1 MAKILITALG
11 RGNFDN
17 EEKKMKYQP
26 TKYYVEEN
34 DTLKETQLIA
44 SAIDEKWKMDKIIFI
59 GTTGSMWSNVYRFYC
74 EDQNIEKDEKYY
86 EKLEKIELENK
97 KNTSIEELEI
107 EKFNATFD
115 KKLNSILDKEIK
127 GIIIKYGV
135 NDIENLENFH
145 SIIEIEKEIENGDEI
160 FIDVTHSFRSMSF
173 WLFLIMTY
181 LKDVSNKN
189 IDIKNITYGMFEA
202 RNEKKETPI
211 VSLNLFVDI
220 LKWFKGASEL
230 KNYGNSYSILDE
242 LEKNLMN
249 KEIKNEI
256 EIFSDTMNIHYIDS
270 IEESLKNFNT
280 IKDKLNNL
288 EGPGKY
294 IIPQVFKNF
303 INTFEL
309 PNKEK
314 LSNEEKKY
322 LLRAKLAKWHFD
334 QKRYSMAAIN
344 INEAVVD
351 FIMDALN
358 FPNIDTEIKT
368 DKTRLAKIWLEQ
380 IKEVEDEEIKKYGT
394 MYVETRSIR
403 NKIAHSLDNKRDLKE
418 DIKNLKEYSNNIF
431 NLLLS
436 KDLVKEK
443 DSKLG
448 LSEKLKREYEE
459 EEEKKKENE
468 KKGDFNLFVI
478 SDKGLDSEEI
488 VTIKNKFKIAEQP
501 IYLSKKE
508 KEKWKSACEKNDKES
523 LEHFKEI
530 INNKTKEGDYILIIG
545 DFEYKNELEEYSNS
559 KNLKVIK
566 IVLKKSFEVL

>member
-11 RGNFDN
+11 SGTYNKEKN
-17 EEKKMKYQP
+17 EKEYKP
-26 TKYYVEEN
+26 ATYYVEEGN
-34 DTLKETQLIA
+34 PLEKTEFIA

-59 GTTGSMWSNVYRFYC
+59 GTTGSMWSNIYKFYC
-74 EDQNIEKDEKYY
+74 KNKSITMNDEYY
-86 EKLEKIELENK
+86 DKL
-97 KNTSIEELEI
+97 KNTELTANKDTPVEKLEI
-107 EKFNATFD
+107 EKFNNTFGG
-115 KKLNSILDKEIK
+115 KIK
-127 GIIIKYGV
+127 GIVIKYGV

-145 SIIEIEKEIENGDEI
+145 SIIEIEKEIEDGDEI
-160 FIDVTHSFRSMSF
+160 FIDITHSFRSMSF

-202 RNEKKETPI
+202 QNEKKETPI

-256 EIFSDTMNIHYIDS
+256 EIFSDTMNINYIDS

-344 INEAVVD
+344 INEAIVD

-436 KDLVKEK
+436 KYLVKEK

-459 EEEKKKENE
+459 EEKKKENE
-468 KKGDFNLFVI
+468 KKEDSKLFVI

-488 VTIKNKFKIAEQP
+488 VTIKNKFKIVEQP

-545 DFEYKNELEEYSNS
+545 EFEYKNELEEYSNS
-559 KNLKVIK
+559 KNLKAIK
-566 IVLKKSFEVL
+566 IVFKKSFEVL

>member
-11 RGNFDN
+11 SGTYNKEKN
-17 EEKKMKYQP
+17 EKEYRP
-26 TKYYVEEN
+26 ATYYVEEGHPLEK
-34 DTLKETQLIA
+34 TELIA
-44 SAIDEKWKMDKIIFI
+44 SAIDEQWKMYKIIFI
-59 GTTGSMWSNVYRFYC
+59 GTTVSMWSNVYKFYC
-74 EDQNIEKDEKYY
+74 ENKGITMNDEYY
-86 EKLEKIELENK
+86 DKL
-97 KNTSIEELEI
+97 KNTELSANKDTPIENLEI
-107 EKFNATFD
+107 EKFNAIFD
-115 KKLNSILDKEIK
+115 KKIK
-127 GIIIKYGV
+127 GIVIKYGV
-135 NDIENLENFH
+135 DNKENLENFH
-145 SIIEIEKEIENGDEI
+145 SIIEIEKEIEDGDEI

-181 LKDVSNKN
+181 LRDVSNKN

-202 RNEKKETPI
+202 PNEKKETPI

-242 LEKNLMN
+242 LEKNLMD

-256 EIFSDTMNIHYIDS
+256 ENFSDTMNINYIDS

-322 LLRAKLAKWHFD
+322 LLRAKLAKWHFN

-344 INEAVVD
+344 INEAIVD

-368 DKTRLAKIWLEQ
+368 DKSRLAKIWLEQ

-394 MYVETRSIR
+394 MYIETRSIR

-448 LSEKLKREYEE
+448 FSEKL
-459 EEEKKKENE
+459 KKENE
-468 KKGDFNLFVI
+468 KKENEKKENLNLFVI

-508 KEKWKSACEKNDKES
+508 KEKWKSACKKNDKES
-523 LEHFKEI
+523 LEEFTKI

-545 DFEYKNELEEYSNS
+545 DFEYKNELEEYSSS
-559 KNLKVIK
+559 KNLKIMK
-566 IVLKKSFEVL
+566 IVFKKFFKLL

>member
-11 RGNFDN
+11 SGTYNKEKN
-17 EEKKMKYQP
+17 EKEYRP
-26 TKYYVEEN
+26 ATYYVEEGHPLEK
-34 DTLKETQLIA
+34 TELIA
-44 SAIDEKWKMDKIIFI
+44 SAIDEQWKMDKIIFI
-59 GTTGSMWSNVYRFYC
+59 GTTGSMWSNVYKFYC
-74 EDQNIEKDEKYY
+74 ENKGITMNDEYY
-86 EKLEKIELENK
+86 DKL
-97 KNTSIEELEI
+97 KNTELSANKDTPIENLEI

-115 KKLNSILDKEIK
+115 KKIK
-127 GIIIKYGV
+127 GIVIKYGV
-135 NDIENLENFH
+135 DNKENLENFH
-145 SIIEIEKEIENGDEI
+145 SIIEIEKEIEDGDEI

-181 LKDVSNKN
+181 LRDVSNKN

-202 RNEKKETPI
+202 PNEKKETPI

-242 LEKNLMN
+242 LEKNSMD
-249 KEIKNEI
+249 KDIKNEL
-256 EIFSDTMNIHYIDS
+256 ENFSDTMNINYIDS

-322 LLRAKLAKWHFD
+322 LLRARLAKWHFN

-344 INEAVVD
+344 INEAIVD
-351 FIMDALN
+351 FIMDELN
-358 FPNIDTEIKT
+358 FQNIDTEIKT

-380 IKEVEDEEIKKYGT
+380 IKEVEDKEIKKYGT

-448 LSEKLKREYEE
+448 LSEKLKKEN
-459 EEEKKKENE
+459 KKKEN
-468 KKGDFNLFVI
+468 KKKEIVKLFVI
-478 SDKGLDSEEI
+478 AEKGLVQEEI
-488 VTIKNKFKIAEQP
+488 DTIKNELKIAIQP
-501 IYLSKKE
+501 DYLNGKE
-508 KEKWKSACEKNDKES
+508 REKWKSACEKNDKES
-523 LEHFKEI
+523 LEEFKKI
-530 INNKTKEGDYILIIG
+530 INNKTKEGDYVLIIG

-559 KNLKVIK
+559 KNLKIMK
-566 IVLKKSFEVL
+566 IVFKKFFKLL

>member
-1 MAKILITALG
+1 
-11 RGNFDN
+11 
-17 EEKKMKYQP
+17 
-26 TKYYVEEN
+26 
-34 DTLKETQLIA
+34 
-44 SAIDEKWKMDKIIFI
+44 MDKIIFI
-59 GTTGSMWSNVYRFYC
+59 GTTGSMWSNVYKFYC
-74 EDQNIEKDEKYY
+74 ENKRITMNNEYY
-86 EKLEKIELENK
+86 DKL
-97 KNTSIEELEI
+97 KNTELSANKDTPIENLEI

-115 KKLNSILDKEIK
+115 KKIK
-127 GIIIKYGV
+127 GIVIKYGV
-135 NDIENLENFH
+135 DNKENLENFH
-145 SIIEIEKEIENGDEI
+145 SIIEIEKEIEDGDEI

-181 LKDVSNKN
+181 LRDVSNKN

-202 RNEKKETPI
+202 PNEKKETPI

-242 LEKNLMN
+242 LEKNLVD

-256 EIFSDTMNIHYIDS
+256 ENFSDTMNINYIDS

-322 LLRAKLAKWHFD
+322 LLRAKLAKWHFN

-344 INEAVVD
+344 INEAIVD

-368 DKTRLAKIWLEQ
+368 DKSRLAKIWLEQ

-394 MYVETRSIR
+394 MYIETRSIR

-448 LSEKLKREYEE
+448 FSEKL
-459 EEEKKKENE
+459 KKENE
-468 KKGDFNLFVI
+468 KKENLNLFVI

-508 KEKWKSACEKNDKES
+508 KEKWKSACKKNDKES
-523 LEHFKEI
+523 LEEFKKI

-545 DFEYKNELEEYSNS
+545 DFEYKNELEEYSSS
-559 KNLKVIK
+559 KNLKIMK
-566 IVLKKSFEVL
+566 IVFKKFFKLL

>member
-11 RGNFDN
+11 SGTYNKEKN
-17 EEKKMKYQP
+17 EKEYRP
-26 TKYYVEEN
+26 ATYYVEEGHPLEK
-34 DTLKETQLIA
+34 TELIA
-44 SAIDEKWKMDKIIFI
+44 SAIDEQWKMDKIIFI
-59 GTTGSMWSNVYRFYC
+59 GTTGSMWSNVYKFYC
-74 EDQNIEKDEKYY
+74 ENKRITMNNEYYDKLKKTELSANKDTLIE
-86 EKLEKIELENK
+86 N
-97 KNTSIEELEI
+97 LEI

-115 KKLNSILDKEIK
+115 KKIK
-127 GIIIKYGV
+127 GIVIKYGV
-135 NDIENLENFH
+135 DNKENLENFH
-145 SIIEIEKEIENGDEI
+145 SIIEIEKEIEDGDEI

-189 IDIKNITYGMFEA
+189 INIKNITYGMFEA
-202 RNEKKETPI
+202 PNEKKETPI

-242 LEKNLMN
+242 LEKNSMD
-249 KEIKNEI
+249 KDIKNEL
-256 EIFSDTMNIHYIDS
+256 ENFSDTMNINYIDS

-322 LLRAKLAKWHFD
+322 LLRARLAKWHFN

-344 INEAVVD
+344 INEAIVD

-380 IKEVEDEEIKKYGT
+380 IKEVEDKEIKKYGT

-448 LSEKLKREYEE
+448 LSEKLKKEN
-459 EEEKKKENE
+459 KKKEN
-468 KKGDFNLFVI
+468 KKKEIVKLFVI
-478 SDKGLDSEEI
+478 AEKGLVQEEI
-488 VTIKNKFKIAEQP
+488 DTIKNELKIAIQP
-501 IYLSKKE
+501 DYLNGKE
-508 KEKWKSACEKNDKES
+508 REKWKSACEKNDKES
-523 LEHFKEI
+523 LEEFKKI
-530 INNKTKEGDYILIIG
+530 INNKTKEGDYVLIIG

-559 KNLKVIK
+559 KNLKVVK
-566 IVLKKSFEVL
+566 IIFKKSFKLL

>member
-11 RGNFDN
+11 SGTYNKEKN
-17 EEKKMKYQP
+17 EKEYKP
-26 TKYYVEEN
+26 ATYYVEEGHP
-34 DTLKETQLIA
+34 LEETELIA
-44 SAIDEKWKMDKIIFI
+44 SAIHEQWKMDKIIFI
-59 GTTGSMWSNVYRFYC
+59 GTTGSMWSNVYKFYC
-74 EDQNIEKDEKYY
+74 NNKGIKKNEDYYNKLKNTELKANKDTPIEK
-86 EKLEKIELENK
+86 
-97 KNTSIEELEI
+97 LEI
-107 EKFNATFD
+107 EKFNTTFD
-115 KKLNSILDKEIK
+115 GKIK
-127 GIIIKYGV
+127 GIVIKYGV
-135 NDIENLENFH
+135 DNKENLENFH
-145 SIIEIEKEIENGDEI
+145 SIIEIEKEIEDGDEI
-160 FIDVTHSFRSMSF
+160 FIDITHSFRSMSF

-189 IDIKNITYGMFEA
+189 IEIKNITYGMFEA
-202 RNEKKETPI
+202 QNEKKETPI
-211 VSLNLFVDI
+211 VSLNLFIDI

-230 KNYGNSYSILDE
+230 KNYGNSYSILEE
-242 LEKNLMN
+242 LEKNLED
-249 KEIKNEI
+249 KDIKNEL
-256 EIFSDTMNIHYIDS
+256 ENFSNAMNINYIDS
-270 IEESLKNFNT
+270 LKESLKNFDT
-280 IKDKLNNL
+280 IKNKLDNL

-294 IIPQVFKNF
+294 IVPQIFENF
-303 INTFEL
+303 INEFKFQ
-309 PNKEK
+309 NDEK

-322 LLRAKLAKWHFD
+322 LLRAKLAKWHCD
-334 QKRYSMAAIN
+334 QKRYTMAAIN
-344 INEAVVD
+344 INEAIVD
-351 FIMDALN
+351 FIMDVLN
-358 FPNIDTEIKT
+358 FPIKDTKAKT
-368 DKTRLAKIWLEQ
+368 SETDLAKIWLEK
-380 IKEVEDEEIKKYGT
+380 IEKVEDEDEEIKKYGT

-403 NKIAHSLDNKRDLKE
+403 NKSAHSLERETNLKD
-418 DIKNLKEYSNNIF
+418 DIKNLEVYSSTIF
-431 NLLLS
+431 NSLSS

-545 DFEYKNELEEYSNS
+545 EFEYKNELEEYSNS

-566 IVLKKSFEVL
+566 IVFKKSFEVL

>member
-11 RGNFDN
+11 SGTYNKEKN
-17 EEKKMKYQP
+17 EKEYRP
-26 TKYYVEEN
+26 ATYYVEEGHPLEK
-34 DTLKETQLIA
+34 TELIA
-44 SAIDEKWKMDKIIFI
+44 SAIDEQWKMDKIIFI
-59 GTTGSMWSNVYRFYC
+59 GTTGSMWSNVYKFYC
-74 EDQNIEKDEKYY
+74 ENKRITMNNEYYDKLKKTELSANKDTLIE
-86 EKLEKIELENK
+86 N
-97 KNTSIEELEI
+97 LEI

-115 KKLNSILDKEIK
+115 KKIK
-127 GIIIKYGV
+127 GIVIKYGV
-135 NDIENLENFH
+135 DNKENLENFH
-145 SIIEIEKEIENGDEI
+145 SIIEIEKEIEDGDEI

-189 IDIKNITYGMFEA
+189 INIKNITYGMFEA
-202 RNEKKETPI
+202 PNEKKETPI

-242 LEKNLMN
+242 LEKNSMD
-249 KEIKNEI
+249 KDIKNEL
-256 EIFSDTMNIHYIDS
+256 ENFSDTMNINYIDS

-322 LLRAKLAKWHFD
+322 LLRARLAKWHFN

-344 INEAVVD
+344 INEAIVD

-380 IKEVEDEEIKKYGT
+380 IKEVEDKEIKKYGT

-448 LSEKLKREYEE
+448 LSEKLKKEN
-459 EEEKKKENE
+459 KKKEN
-468 KKGDFNLFVI
+468 KKKEIVKLFVI
-478 SDKGLDSEEI
+478 AEKGLVQEEI
-488 VTIKNKFKIAEQP
+488 DTIKNELKIAIQP
-501 IYLSKKE
+501 DYLNGKE
-508 KEKWKSACEKNDKES
+508 REKWKSACEKNDKGS
-523 LEHFKEI
+523 LEEFKKI
-530 INNKTKEGDYILIIG
+530 INNKTKEGDYVLIIG

-559 KNLKVIK
+559 KNLKVVK
-566 IVLKKSFEVL
+566 IIFKKSFKLL

>member
-11 RGNFDN
+11 SGTYNK
-17 EEKKMKYQP
+17 EKKEKEYKP
-26 TKYYVEEN
+26 ATYYVEEGN
-34 DTLKETQLIA
+34 PLEKTEFIA
-44 SAIDEKWKMDKIIFI
+44 SAIDEKWEMDKIIFI
-59 GTTGSMWSNVYRFYC
+59 GTTGSMWSNIYKFYC
-74 EDQNIEKDEKYY
+74 KNKSITMNDEYY
-86 EKLEKIELENK
+86 DKL
-97 KNTSIEELEI
+97 KNTELTANKDTPVEKLEI
-107 EKFNATFD
+107 EKFNNTFGG
-115 KKLNSILDKEIK
+115 KIK
-127 GIIIKYGV
+127 GIVIKYGV

-145 SIIEIEKEIENGDEI
+145 SIIEIEKEIEDGDEI
-160 FIDVTHSFRSMSF
+160 FIDITHSFRSMSF

-202 RNEKKETPI
+202 QNEKKETPI

-256 EIFSDTMNIHYIDS
+256 EIFSDTMNINYIDS

-380 IKEVEDEEIKKYGT
+380 IKEVEDKEIKKYGI

-459 EEEKKKENE
+459 EEKKKKNE

>member
-1 MAKILITALG
+1 MTNIFEIREQILSGKKTAVEFVKEAISKAK
-11 RGNFDN
+11 
-17 EEKKMKYQP
+17 
-26 TKYYVEEN
+26 
-34 DTLKETQLIA
+34 
-44 SAIDEKWKMDKIIFI
+44 
-59 GTTGSMWSNVYRFYC
+59 
-74 EDQNIEKDEKYY
+74 
-86 EKLEKIELENK
+86 
-97 KNTSIEELEI
+97 EI

-115 KKLNSILDKEIK
+115 KKIK
-127 GIIIKYGV
+127 GIVIKYGV
-135 NDIENLENFH
+135 DNKENLENFH
-145 SIIEIEKEIENGDEI
+145 SIIEIEKEIEDGDEI

-181 LKDVSNKN
+181 LRDVSNKN

-202 RNEKKETPI
+202 PNEKKETPI

-242 LEKNLMN
+242 LEKNLVD

-256 EIFSDTMNIHYIDS
+256 ENFSDTMNINYIDS

-322 LLRAKLAKWHFD
+322 LLRAKLAKWHFN

-344 INEAVVD
+344 INEAIVD

-368 DKTRLAKIWLEQ
+368 DKSRLAKIWLEQ

-394 MYVETRSIR
+394 MYIETRSIR

-448 LSEKLKREYEE
+448 FSEKL
-459 EEEKKKENE
+459 KKENE
-468 KKGDFNLFVI
+468 KKENEKKENEKKENLNLFVI

-508 KEKWKSACEKNDKES
+508 KEKWKSACKKNDKES
-523 LEHFKEI
+523 LEEFKKI

-545 DFEYKNELEEYSNS
+545 DFEYKNELEEYSSS
-559 KNLKVIK
+559 KNLKIMK
-566 IVLKKSFEVL
+566 IVFKKFFKLL

>member
-11 RGNFDN
+11 SGTYNKEKN
-17 EEKKMKYQP
+17 EKEYRP
-26 TKYYVEEN
+26 ATYYVEEGN
-34 DTLKETQLIA
+34 PLKETELIA
-44 SAIDEKWKMDKIIFI
+44 SAIDEQWKMDKIIFI
-59 GTTGSMWSNVYRFYC
+59 GTTGSMWSNVYKFYC
-74 EDQNIEKDEKYY
+74 ENKRITMNDEYYDKLKKTELSANKDTLIE
-86 EKLEKIELENK
+86 N
-97 KNTSIEELEI
+97 LEI

-115 KKLNSILDKEIK
+115 KKIK
-127 GIIIKYGV
+127 GIVIKYGV
-135 NDIENLENFH
+135 DNKENLENFH
-145 SIIEIEKEIENGDEI
+145 SIIEIEKEIEDGDEI

-202 RNEKKETPI
+202 PNEKKETPI

-242 LEKNLMN
+242 LEKNSMD
-249 KEIKNEI
+249 KDIKNEL
-256 EIFSDTMNIHYIDS
+256 ENFSDTMNINYIDS

-322 LLRAKLAKWHFD
+322 LLRARLAKWHFN

-344 INEAVVD
+344 INEAIVD

-380 IKEVEDEEIKKYGT
+380 IKEVEDKEIKKYGT

-448 LSEKLKREYEE
+448 LSEKLKKEN
-459 EEEKKKENE
+459 KKKEN
-468 KKGDFNLFVI
+468 KKKEIVKLFVI
-478 SDKGLDSEEI
+478 AEKGLVQEEI
-488 VTIKNKFKIAEQP
+488 DTIKNELKIAIQP
-501 IYLSKKE
+501 DYLNGKE
-508 KEKWKSACEKNDKES
+508 REKWKSACEKNDKES
-523 LEHFKEI
+523 LEEFKKI
-530 INNKTKEGDYILIIG
+530 INNKTKEGDYVLIIG

-559 KNLKVIK
+559 KNLKVVK
-566 IVLKKSFEVL
+566 IIFKKSFKLL

>member
-11 RGNFDN
+11 RGNAN
-17 EEKKMKYQP
+17 KKQYEP
-26 TKYYVEEN
+26 TKYYVDEN
-34 DTLKETQLIA
+34 DDLKETELIA

-59 GTTGSMWSNVYRFYC
+59 GTTGSMWSNVYNFYC
-74 EDQNIEKDEKYY
+74 EDQGIEKDNNYY
-86 EKLEKIELENK
+86 KELEAEVETD
-97 KNTSIEELEI
+97 KNVFI
-107 EKFNATFD
+107 EKFNATFN
-115 KKLNSILDKEIK
+115 KKNNPKLNKEIK
-127 GIIIKYGV
+127 GIVIKYGV
-135 NDIENLENFH
+135 NDKENLENFY

-160 FIDVTHSFRSMSF
+160 FIDITHSFRSMSF
-173 WLFLIMTY
+173 WLFLVITY
-181 LKDVSNKN
+181 LKDVSDKN

-202 RNEKKETPI
+202 KNKKAPI
-211 VSLNLFVDI
+211 ISLNLFVDI

-242 LEKNLMN
+242 LEKNSMD
-249 KEIKNEI
+249 KEIKNEL
-256 EIFSDTMNIHYIDS
+256 ENFSDTMNINYIDS

-288 EGPGKY
+288 EGLGKY

-303 INTFEL
+303 INTFDL
-309 PNKEK
+309 PNKER

-322 LLRAKLAKWHFD
+322 LLRARLAKWHFD

-344 INEAVVD
+344 INEAIVD
-351 FIMDALN
+351 FIMDVLS
-358 FPNIDTEIKT
+358 FPLIDTEIKT
-368 DKTRLAKIWLEQ
+368 DKSRLAKIWLEQ

-436 KDLVKEK
+436 KNLVKEK

-448 LSEKLKREYEE
+448 FSEKLKKDNEKNEKLKQ
-459 EEEKKKENE
+459 EKKKKEIV
-468 KKGDFNLFVI
+468 KLFVI
-478 SDKGLDSEEI
+478 TEKGLSPEEI
-488 VTIKNKFKIAEQP
+488 ATINDELKIAVQEN
-501 IYLSKKE
+501 YLSRKE
-508 KEKWKSACEKNDKES
+508 KEKWKSACENNDEAS
-523 LEHFKEI
+523 LEQFKKI
-530 INNKTKEGDYILIIG
+530 INNKTNEGDYILIIG
-545 DFEYKNELEEYSNS
+545 DFKYKNELEEYSNS

-566 IVLKKSFEVL
+566 VVLKRHFELL

>member
-11 RGNFDN
+11 SGTYNKEKN
-17 EEKKMKYQP
+17 EKEYKP
-26 TKYYVEEN
+26 ATYYVEEGN
-34 DTLKETQLIA
+34 PLEKTEFIA

-59 GTTGSMWSNVYRFYC
+59 GTTGSMWSNIYKFYC
-74 EDQNIEKDEKYY
+74 KNKSITMNDEYY
-86 EKLEKIELENK
+86 DKL
-97 KNTSIEELEI
+97 KNTELTANKDTPVEKLEI
-107 EKFNATFD
+107 EKFNNTFGG
-115 KKLNSILDKEIK
+115 KIK
-127 GIIIKYGV
+127 GIVIKYGV

-145 SIIEIEKEIENGDEI
+145 SIIEIEKEIEDGDEI
-160 FIDVTHSFRSMSF
+160 FIDITHSFRSMSF

-189 IDIKNITYGMFEA
+189 INIKNITYGMFEA
-202 RNEKKETPI
+202 PNEKKETPI
-211 VSLNLFVDI
+211 VSLNLFIDI

-230 KNYGNSYSILDE
+230 KNYGNSYSILEE
-242 LEKNLMN
+242 LEKNLED
-249 KEIKNEI
+249 KDIKNELKN
-256 EIFSDTMNIHYIDS
+256 FSNAMNINYIDS
-270 IEESLKNFNT
+270 LKESLKNFDT
-280 IKDKLNNL
+280 IKNKLDNL

-294 IIPQVFKNF
+294 IVPQIFENF
-303 INTFEL
+303 INEFKFQNDEI
-309 PNKEK
+309 

-322 LLRAKLAKWHFD
+322 LLRAKLAKWHCE
-334 QKRYSMAAIN
+334 QKRYAMAAIN
-344 INEAVVD
+344 INEALVD
-351 FIMDALN
+351 FIMDVLN
-358 FPNIDTEIKT
+358 FPIKKDTK
-368 DKTRLAKIWLEQ
+368 DKTSENKLAINWLEK
-380 IKEVEDEEIKKYGT
+380 IEKVEDKEIKKYGT

-403 NKIAHSLDNKRDLKE
+403 NKSAHSLERETNLKD
-418 DIKNLKEYSNNIF
+418 DIKNLEINSSTIF

-448 LSEKLKREYEE
+448 LSEKLKREYE

>member
-11 RGNFDN
+11 SGTYNKEKN
-17 EEKKMKYQP
+17 EKEYKP
-26 TKYYVEEN
+26 ATYYVEEGN
-34 DTLKETQLIA
+34 PLEKTEFIA

-59 GTTGSMWSNVYRFYC
+59 GTTGSMWSNIYKFYC
-74 EDQNIEKDEKYY
+74 KNKSITMNDEYY
-86 EKLEKIELENK
+86 DKL
-97 KNTSIEELEI
+97 KNTELTANKDTPVEKLEI
-107 EKFNATFD
+107 EKFNNTFGG
-115 KKLNSILDKEIK
+115 KIK
-127 GIIIKYGV
+127 GIVIKYGV

-145 SIIEIEKEIENGDEI
+145 SIIEIEKEIEDGDEI
-160 FIDVTHSFRSMSF
+160 FIDITHSFRSMSF

-189 IDIKNITYGMFEA
+189 INIKNITYGMFEA
-202 RNEKKETPI
+202 PNEKKETPI
-211 VSLNLFVDI
+211 VSLNLFIDI

-230 KNYGNSYSILDE
+230 KNYGNSYSILEE
-242 LEKNLMN
+242 LEKNLED
-249 KEIKNEI
+249 KDIKNELKN
-256 EIFSDTMNIHYIDS
+256 FSNAMNINYIDS
-270 IEESLKNFNT
+270 LKESLKNFDT
-280 IKDKLNNL
+280 IKNKLDNL

-294 IIPQVFKNF
+294 IVPQIFENF
-303 INTFEL
+303 INEFKFQNDEI
-309 PNKEK
+309 

-322 LLRAKLAKWHFD
+322 LLRAKLAKWHCE
-334 QKRYSMAAIN
+334 QKRYAMAAIN
-344 INEAVVD
+344 INEALVD
-351 FIMDALN
+351 FIMDVLN
-358 FPNIDTEIKT
+358 FPIKKDTK
-368 DKTRLAKIWLEQ
+368 DKTSENKLAINWLEK
-380 IKEVEDEEIKKYGT
+380 IEKVEDKEIKKYGT

-403 NKIAHSLDNKRDLKE
+403 NKSAHSLERETNLKD
-418 DIKNLKEYSNNIF
+418 DIKNLEINSSTIF

-448 LSEKLKREYEE
+448 LSEKLKREYE

-545 DFEYKNELEEYSNS
+545 EFEYKNELEEYSNS

-566 IVLKKSFEVL
+566 VVFKRSFEVL

>member
-11 RGNFDN
+11 RGNAN
-17 EEKKMKYQP
+17 KKQYEP
-26 TKYYVEEN
+26 TKYYVDEN
-34 DTLKETQLIA
+34 DDLKETELIA

-59 GTTGSMWSNVYRFYC
+59 GTTGSMWSNVYNFYC
-74 EDQNIEKDEKYY
+74 EDQGIEKDNNYY
-86 EKLEKIELENK
+86 KELEAEVETDENVF
-97 KNTSIEELEI
+97 I
-107 EKFNATFD
+107 EKFNATFN
-115 KKLNSILDKEIK
+115 KKNNPKLNKEIK
-127 GIIIKYGV
+127 GIVIKYGV
-135 NDIENLENFH
+135 NDKENLENFY

-160 FIDVTHSFRSMSF
+160 FIDITHSFRSMSF
-173 WLFLIMTY
+173 WLFLVITY
-181 LKDVSNKN
+181 LKDVSDKN

-202 RNEKKETPI
+202 KNKKAPI
-211 VSLNLFVDI
+211 ISLNLFVDI

-242 LEKNLMN
+242 LEKNSMD
-249 KEIKNEI
+249 KEIKNEL
-256 EIFSDTMNIHYIDS
+256 ENFSDTMNINYIDS

-303 INTFEL
+303 INTFDL
-309 PNKEK
+309 PNKER

-322 LLRAKLAKWHFD
+322 LLRARLAKWHFD

-344 INEAVVD
+344 INEAIVD
-351 FIMDALN
+351 FIMDVLS
-358 FPNIDTEIKT
+358 FPLIDTEIKT
-368 DKTRLAKIWLEQ
+368 DKSRLAKIWLEQ

-448 LSEKLKREYEE
+448 LSEKLK
-459 EEEKKKENE
+459 KDNE
-468 KKGDFNLFVI
+468 KKDNEEKEDSKLFII

-488 VTIKNKFKIAEQP
+488 VMIKNKFKIAEQP
-501 IYLSKKE
+501 IYLSRKE

-566 IVLKKSFEVL
+566 VVFKRSFEIL

>member
-11 RGNFDN
+11 SGTYNKEKN
-17 EEKKMKYQP
+17 EKEYKP
-26 TKYYVEEN
+26 ATYYVEEGN
-34 DTLKETQLIA
+34 PLKETELIA

-59 GTTGSMWSNVYRFYC
+59 GTTGSMWSNVYKFYC
-74 EDQNIEKDEKYY
+74 NNKGIKKDEDYY
-86 EKLEKIELENK
+86 NKL
-97 KNTSIEELEI
+97 KNTELRANKDTLIENLEI
-107 EKFNATFD
+107 EKFNATFEQ
-115 KKLNSILDKEIK
+115 KIK
-127 GIIIKYGV
+127 GIVIKYGV
-135 NDIENLENFH
+135 DNKENLENFH

-160 FIDVTHSFRSMSF
+160 FIDITHSFRSMSF

-202 RNEKKETPI
+202 QNEKKETPI
-211 VSLNLFVDI
+211 VSLNLFIDI

-230 KNYGNSYSILDE
+230 KNYGNSYSILEE
-242 LEKNLMN
+242 LEKNLED
-249 KEIKNEI
+249 KDIKNEL
-256 EIFSDTMNIHYIDS
+256 ESFSDTMNINYVDS
-270 IEESLKNFNT
+270 LKESLKNFDT
-280 IKDKLNNL
+280 IKNKLDNL

-294 IIPQVFKNF
+294 IVPQIFENF
-303 INTFEL
+303 INEFKFQNDE
-309 PNKEK
+309 N

-322 LLRAKLAKWHFD
+322 LLRAKLAKWHCE
-334 QKRYSMAAIN
+334 QKRYAMAAIN
-344 INEAVVD
+344 INEAIVD
-351 FIMDALN
+351 FIMDVLN
-358 FPNIDTEIKT
+358 FPIKKDTKAKT
-368 DKTRLAKIWLEQ
+368 SETDLAKIWLEK
-380 IKEVEDEEIKKYGT
+380 IEKVEDEEIKKYGT

-403 NKIAHSLDNKRDLKE
+403 NKSAHSLERE
-418 DIKNLKEYSNNIF
+418 TNLKDDIQNLEIYSSTIF
-431 NLLLS
+431 NSLLS

-448 LSEKLKREYEE
+448 LSEKLKRGYE

-468 KKGDFNLFVI
+468 KKGDSKLFII

-508 KEKWKSACEKNDKES
+508 KEKWKSACEKNDEES
-523 LEHFKEI
+523 LEEFKKI
-530 INNKTKEGDYILIIG
+530 INNKIKEGDHILIIG

-566 IVLKKSFEVL
+566 VVFKRSFELL

>member
-11 RGNFDN
+11 SGTYNKEKN
-17 EEKKMKYQP
+17 EKEYRP
-26 TKYYVEEN
+26 ATYYVEEGHPLEK
-34 DTLKETQLIA
+34 TELIA
-44 SAIDEKWKMDKIIFI
+44 SAIDEQWKMDKIIFI
-59 GTTGSMWSNVYRFYC
+59 GTTGSMWSNVYKFYC
-74 EDQNIEKDEKYY
+74 ENKGITMNDEYY
-86 EKLEKIELENK
+86 DKL
-97 KNTSIEELEI
+97 KNTELSANKDTPIENLEI

-115 KKLNSILDKEIK
+115 KKIK
-127 GIIIKYGV
+127 GIVIKYGV
-135 NDIENLENFH
+135 DNKENLENFH
-145 SIIEIEKEIENGDEI
+145 SIIEIEKEIEDGDEI

-181 LKDVSNKN
+181 LRDVSNKN

-202 RNEKKETPI
+202 PNEKKETPI

-242 LEKNLMN
+242 LEKNLMD

-256 EIFSDTMNIHYIDS
+256 ENFSDTMNINYIDS

-322 LLRAKLAKWHFD
+322 LLRAKLAKWHFN
-334 QKRYSMAAIN
+334 QKRYSMDAIN
-344 INEAVVD
+344 INEAIVD

-368 DKTRLAKIWLEQ
+368 DKSRLAKIWLEQ

-394 MYVETRSIR
+394 MYIETRSIR

-448 LSEKLKREYEE
+448 FSEKL
-459 EEEKKKENE
+459 KKENE
-468 KKGDFNLFVI
+468 KKENEKKENLNLFVI

-508 KEKWKSACEKNDKES
+508 KEKWKSACKKNDKES
-523 LEHFKEI
+523 LEEFKKI

-545 DFEYKNELEEYSNS
+545 DFEYKNELEEYSSS
-559 KNLKVIK
+559 KNLKIMK
-566 IVLKKSFEVL
+566 IVFKKFFKLL

>member
-11 RGNFDN
+11 SGTYNKEKN
-17 EEKKMKYQP
+17 EKEYRP
-26 TKYYVEEN
+26 ATYYVEEGHPLEK
-34 DTLKETQLIA
+34 TELIA
-44 SAIDEKWKMDKIIFI
+44 SAIDEQWKMDKIIFI
-59 GTTGSMWSNVYRFYC
+59 GTTGSMWSNVYKFYC
-74 EDQNIEKDEKYY
+74 ENKGITMNDEYY
-86 EKLEKIELENK
+86 DKL
-97 KNTSIEELEI
+97 KNTELSANKDTPIENLEI

-115 KKLNSILDKEIK
+115 KKIK
-127 GIIIKYGV
+127 GIVIKYGV
-135 NDIENLENFH
+135 DNKENLENFH
-145 SIIEIEKEIENGDEI
+145 SIIEIEKEIEDGDEI

-181 LKDVSNKN
+181 LRDVSNKN

-202 RNEKKETPI
+202 PNEKKETPI

-242 LEKNLMN
+242 LEKNLMD

-256 EIFSDTMNIHYIDS
+256 ENFSDTMNINYIDS

-322 LLRAKLAKWHFD
+322 LLRAKLAKWHFN

-344 INEAVVD
+344 INEAIVD

-368 DKTRLAKIWLEQ
+368 DKSRLAKIWLEQ

-394 MYVETRSIR
+394 MYIETRSIR

-448 LSEKLKREYEE
+448 FSEKL
-459 EEEKKKENE
+459 KKENE
-468 KKGDFNLFVI
+468 KKENEKKENLNLFVI

-523 LEHFKEI
+523 LEEFKKI

-545 DFEYKNELEEYSNS
+545 DFEYKNELEEYSSS
-559 KNLKVIK
+559 KNLKIMK
-566 IVLKKSFEVL
+566 IVFKKFFKLL

>member
-11 RGNFDN
+11 SGTYNK
-17 EEKKMKYQP
+17 EKKEKEYKP
-26 TKYYVEEN
+26 ATYYVEEGN
-34 DTLKETQLIA
+34 PLEKTEFIA
-44 SAIDEKWKMDKIIFI
+44 SAIDEKWEMDKIIFI
-59 GTTGSMWSNVYRFYC
+59 GTTGSMWSNIYKFYC
-74 EDQNIEKDEKYY
+74 KNKSITMNDEYY
-86 EKLEKIELENK
+86 DKL
-97 KNTSIEELEI
+97 KNTELTANKDTPVEKLEI
-107 EKFNATFD
+107 EKFNNTFGG
-115 KKLNSILDKEIK
+115 KIK
-127 GIIIKYGV
+127 GIVIKYGV

-145 SIIEIEKEIENGDEI
+145 SIIEIEKEIEDGDEI
-160 FIDVTHSFRSMSF
+160 FIDITHSFRSMSF

-202 RNEKKETPI
+202 QNEKKETPI

-242 LEKNLMN
+242 LEKNSMD
-249 KEIKNEI
+249 KDIKNEL
-256 EIFSDTMNIHYIDS
+256 ENFSDTMNINYIDS

-322 LLRAKLAKWHFD
+322 LLRARLAKWHFN

-344 INEAVVD
+344 INEAIVD

-380 IKEVEDEEIKKYGT
+380 IKEVEDKEIKKYGT

-448 LSEKLKREYEE
+448 LSEKLKKEN
-459 EEEKKKENE
+459 KKKEN
-468 KKGDFNLFVI
+468 KKKEIVKLFVI
-478 SDKGLDSEEI
+478 AEKGLVQEEI
-488 VTIKNKFKIAEQP
+488 DTIKNELKIAIQP
-501 IYLSKKE
+501 DYLNGKE
-508 KEKWKSACEKNDKES
+508 REKWKSACEKNDKES
-523 LEHFKEI
+523 LEEFKKI
-530 INNKTKEGDYILIIG
+530 INNKTKEGDYVLIIG

>member
-11 RGNFDN
+11 SGTYNKEKN
-17 EEKKMKYQP
+17 EKEYKP
-26 TKYYVEEN
+26 ATYYVEEGN
-34 DTLKETQLIA
+34 PLEKTEFIA

-59 GTTGSMWSNVYRFYC
+59 GTTGSMWSNIYKFYC
-74 EDQNIEKDEKYY
+74 KNKSITMNDEYY
-86 EKLEKIELENK
+86 DKL
-97 KNTSIEELEI
+97 KNTELTANKDTPVEKLEI
-107 EKFNATFD
+107 EKFNNTFGG
-115 KKLNSILDKEIK
+115 KIK
-127 GIIIKYGV
+127 GIVIKYGV

-145 SIIEIEKEIENGDEI
+145 SIIEIEKEIEDGDEI
-160 FIDVTHSFRSMSF
+160 FIDITHSFRSMSF

-189 IDIKNITYGMFEA
+189 INIKNITYGMFEA
-202 RNEKKETPI
+202 PNEKKETPI
-211 VSLNLFVDI
+211 VSLNLFIDI

-230 KNYGNSYSILDE
+230 KNYGNSYSILEE
-242 LEKNLMN
+242 LEKNLED
-249 KEIKNEI
+249 KDIKNELKN
-256 EIFSDTMNIHYIDS
+256 FSNAMNINYIDS
-270 IEESLKNFNT
+270 LKESLKNFDT
-280 IKDKLNNL
+280 IKNKLDNL

-294 IIPQVFKNF
+294 IVPQIFENF
-303 INTFEL
+303 INEFKFQNDEI
-309 PNKEK
+309 

-322 LLRAKLAKWHFD
+322 LLRAKLAKWHCE
-334 QKRYSMAAIN
+334 QKRYAMAAIN
-344 INEAVVD
+344 INEALVD
-351 FIMDALN
+351 FIMDVLN
-358 FPNIDTEIKT
+358 FPIKKDTK
-368 DKTRLAKIWLEQ
+368 DKTSENKLAINWLEK
-380 IKEVEDEEIKKYGT
+380 IEKVEDKEIKKYGT

-403 NKIAHSLDNKRDLKE
+403 NKSAHSLERETNLKD
-418 DIKNLKEYSNNIF
+418 DIKNLEINSSTIF

-448 LSEKLKREYEE
+448 LSEKLKREYE

-545 DFEYKNELEEYSNS
+545 EFEYKNELEEYSNS

-566 IVLKKSFEVL
+566 IVFKKYFEVL

>member
-11 RGNFDN
+11 SGTYNKEKN
-17 EEKKMKYQP
+17 EKEYKP
-26 TKYYVEEN
+26 ATYYVEEGN
-34 DTLKETQLIA
+34 PLEKTEFIA

-59 GTTGSMWSNVYRFYC
+59 GTTGSMWSNIYKFYC
-74 EDQNIEKDEKYY
+74 KNKSITMNDEYY
-86 EKLEKIELENK
+86 DKL
-97 KNTSIEELEI
+97 KNTELTANKDTPVEKLEI
-107 EKFNATFD
+107 EKFNNTFGG
-115 KKLNSILDKEIK
+115 KIK
-127 GIIIKYGV
+127 GIVIKYGV

-145 SIIEIEKEIENGDEI
+145 SIIEIEKEIEDGDEI
-160 FIDVTHSFRSMSF
+160 FIDITHSFRSMSF

-189 IDIKNITYGMFEA
+189 INIKNITYGMFEA
-202 RNEKKETPI
+202 PNEKKETPI
-211 VSLNLFVDI
+211 VSLNLFIDI

-230 KNYGNSYSILDE
+230 KNYGNSYSILEE
-242 LEKNLMN
+242 LEKNLED
-249 KEIKNEI
+249 KDIKNELKN
-256 EIFSDTMNIHYIDS
+256 FSNAMNINYIDS
-270 IEESLKNFNT
+270 LKESLKNFDT
-280 IKDKLNNL
+280 IKNKLDNL

-294 IIPQVFKNF
+294 IVPQIFENF
-303 INTFEL
+303 INEFKFQNDEI
-309 PNKEK
+309 

-322 LLRAKLAKWHFD
+322 LLRAKLAKWHCE
-334 QKRYSMAAIN
+334 QKRYAMAAIN
-344 INEAVVD
+344 INEALVD
-351 FIMDALN
+351 FIMDVLN
-358 FPNIDTEIKT
+358 FPIKKDTK
-368 DKTRLAKIWLEQ
+368 DKTSENKLAINWLEK
-380 IKEVEDEEIKKYGT
+380 IEKVEDKEIKKYGT

-403 NKIAHSLDNKRDLKE
+403 NKSAHSLERETNLKD
-418 DIKNLKEYSNNIF
+418 DIKNLEINSSTIF

-448 LSEKLKREYEE
+448 LSEKLKREYE

-508 KEKWKSACEKNDKES
+508 KEKWKSACENNDEAS
-523 LEHFKEI
+523 LGQFKEI
-530 INNKTKEGDYILIIG
+530 VNNKTNEGDYILIIG
-545 DFEYKNELEEYSNS
+545 DFKYKNELEEYSNS

-566 IVLKKSFEVL
+566 VVLKRHFELL

>member
-11 RGNFDN
+11 SGTYNKEKN
-17 EEKKMKYQP
+17 EKEYKP
-26 TKYYVEEN
+26 ATYYVEEGN
-34 DTLKETQLIA
+34 PLEKTEFIA

-59 GTTGSMWSNVYRFYC
+59 GTTGSMWSNIYKFYC
-74 EDQNIEKDEKYY
+74 KNKSITMNDEYY
-86 EKLEKIELENK
+86 DKL
-97 KNTSIEELEI
+97 KNTELTANKDTPVEKLEI
-107 EKFNATFD
+107 EKFNNTFGG
-115 KKLNSILDKEIK
+115 KIK
-127 GIIIKYGV
+127 GIVIKYGV

-145 SIIEIEKEIENGDEI
+145 SIIEIEKEIEDGDEI
-160 FIDVTHSFRSMSF
+160 FIDITHSFRSMSF

-189 IDIKNITYGMFEA
+189 INIKNITYGMFEA
-202 RNEKKETPI
+202 PNEKKETPI
-211 VSLNLFVDI
+211 VSLNLFIDI

-230 KNYGNSYSILDE
+230 KNYGNSYSILEE
-242 LEKNLMN
+242 LEKNLED
-249 KEIKNEI
+249 KDIKNELKN
-256 EIFSDTMNIHYIDS
+256 FSNAMNINYIDS
-270 IEESLKNFNT
+270 LKESLKNFDT
-280 IKDKLNNL
+280 IKNKLDNL

-294 IIPQVFKNF
+294 IVPQIFENF
-303 INTFEL
+303 INEFKFQNDEI
-309 PNKEK
+309 

-322 LLRAKLAKWHFD
+322 LLRAKLAKWHCE
-334 QKRYSMAAIN
+334 QKRYAMAAIN
-344 INEAVVD
+344 INEALVD
-351 FIMDALN
+351 FIMDVLN
-358 FPNIDTEIKT
+358 FPIKKDTK
-368 DKTRLAKIWLEQ
+368 DKTSENKLAINWLEK
-380 IKEVEDEEIKKYGT
+380 IEKVEDKEIKKYGT

-403 NKIAHSLDNKRDLKE
+403 NKSAHSLERETNLKD
-418 DIKNLKEYSNNIF
+418 DIKNLEINSSTIF

-459 EEEKKKENE
+459 EKKKENE
-468 KKGDFNLFVI
+468 KKGDSKLFII

-488 VTIKNKFKIAEQP
+488 VMIKNKFKIAEQP

-523 LEHFKEI
+523 LEH
-530 INNKTKEGDYILIIG
+530 G

-566 IVLKKSFEVL
+566 VVFKRSFEVL

>member
-11 RGNFDN
+11 SGTYNKEKN
-17 EEKKMKYQP
+17 EKEYKP
-26 TKYYVEEN
+26 ATYYVEEGN
-34 DTLKETQLIA
+34 PLEKTEFIA

-59 GTTGSMWSNVYRFYC
+59 GTTGSMWSNIYKFYC
-74 EDQNIEKDEKYY
+74 KNKSITMNDEYY
-86 EKLEKIELENK
+86 DKL
-97 KNTSIEELEI
+97 KNTELTANKDTPVEKLEI
-107 EKFNATFD
+107 EKFNNTFGG
-115 KKLNSILDKEIK
+115 KIK
-127 GIIIKYGV
+127 GIVIKYGV

-145 SIIEIEKEIENGDEI
+145 SIIEIEKEIEDGDEI
-160 FIDVTHSFRSMSF
+160 FIDITHSFRSMSF

-189 IDIKNITYGMFEA
+189 INIKNITYGMFEA
-202 RNEKKETPI
+202 PNEKKETPI
-211 VSLNLFVDI
+211 VSLNLFIDI

-230 KNYGNSYSILDE
+230 KNYGNSYSILEE
-242 LEKNLMN
+242 LEKNLED
-249 KEIKNEI
+249 KDIKNELKN
-256 EIFSDTMNIHYIDS
+256 FSNAMNINYIDS
-270 IEESLKNFNT
+270 LKESLKNFDT
-280 IKDKLNNL
+280 IKNKLDNL

-294 IIPQVFKNF
+294 IVPQIFENF
-303 INTFEL
+303 INEFKFQNDEI
-309 PNKEK
+309 

-322 LLRAKLAKWHFD
+322 LLRAKLAKWHCE
-334 QKRYSMAAIN
+334 QKRYAMAAIN
-344 INEAVVD
+344 INEALVD
-351 FIMDALN
+351 FIMDVLN
-358 FPNIDTEIKT
+358 FPIKKDTK
-368 DKTRLAKIWLEQ
+368 DKTSENKLAINWLEK
-380 IKEVEDEEIKKYGT
+380 IEKVEDKEIKKYGT

-403 NKIAHSLDNKRDLKE
+403 NKSAHSLERETNLKD
-418 DIKNLKEYSNNIF
+418 DIKNLEINSSTIF

>member
-11 RGNFDN
+11 SGTYNKEKN
-17 EEKKMKYQP
+17 EKEYKP
-26 TKYYVEEN
+26 ATYYVEEGHP
-34 DTLKETQLIA
+34 LEETELIA
-44 SAIDEKWKMDKIIFI
+44 SAIHEQWKMDKIIFI
-59 GTTGSMWSNVYRFYC
+59 GTTGSMWSNVYKFYC
-74 EDQNIEKDEKYY
+74 NNKGIKKNEDYYNKLKNTELKANKDTPIEK
-86 EKLEKIELENK
+86 
-97 KNTSIEELEI
+97 LEI
-107 EKFNATFD
+107 EKFNTTFD
-115 KKLNSILDKEIK
+115 GKIK
-127 GIIIKYGV
+127 GIVIKYGV
-135 NDIENLENFH
+135 DNKENLENFH
-145 SIIEIEKEIENGDEI
+145 SIIEIEKEIEEGDEI
-160 FIDVTHSFRSMSF
+160 FIDITHSFRSMSF

-189 IDIKNITYGMFEA
+189 IEIKNITYGMFEA
-202 RNEKKETPI
+202 QNEKKETPI
-211 VSLNLFVDI
+211 ASLNLFIDI

-230 KNYGNSYSILDE
+230 KNYGNSYSILEE
-242 LEKNLMN
+242 LEKNLED
-249 KEIKNEI
+249 KDIKNEL
-256 EIFSDTMNIHYIDS
+256 ENFSNAMNINYIDS
-270 IEESLKNFNT
+270 LKESLKNFDT
-280 IKDKLNNL
+280 IKNKLDNL

-294 IIPQVFKNF
+294 IVPQIFENF
-303 INTFEL
+303 INEFKFQ
-309 PNKEK
+309 NDEK

-322 LLRAKLAKWHFD
+322 LLRAKLAKWHCD
-334 QKRYSMAAIN
+334 QKRYTMAAIN
-344 INEAVVD
+344 INEAIVD
-351 FIMDALN
+351 FIMDVLT
-358 FPNIDTEIKT
+358 FPIKDTKAKT
-368 DKTRLAKIWLEQ
+368 SETDLAKIWLEK
-380 IKEVEDEEIKKYGT
+380 IEKIEDEDEEIKKYGT

-403 NKIAHSLDNKRDLKE
+403 NKSAHSLERETNLKD
-418 DIKNLKEYSNNIF
+418 DIKNLEVYSSTIF
-431 NLLLS
+431 NSLSS

-566 IVLKKSFEVL
+566 IVFKKSFEVL

>member
-11 RGNFDN
+11 RGNAN
-17 EEKKMKYQP
+17 KKQYEP
-26 TKYYVEEN
+26 TKYYVDEN
-34 DTLKETQLIA
+34 DDLKETELIA

-59 GTTGSMWSNVYRFYC
+59 GTTGSMWSNVYNFYC
-74 EDQNIEKDEKYY
+74 EDQGIEKDNNYY
-86 EKLEKIELENK
+86 KELEAEVETDENVF
-97 KNTSIEELEI
+97 I
-107 EKFNATFD
+107 EKFNATFN
-115 KKLNSILDKEIK
+115 KKNNPKLNKEIK
-127 GIIIKYGV
+127 GIVIKYGV
-135 NDIENLENFH
+135 NDKENLENFY

-160 FIDVTHSFRSMSF
+160 FIDITHSFRSMSF
-173 WLFLIMTY
+173 WLFLVITY
-181 LKDVSNKN
+181 LKDVSDKN

-202 RNEKKETPI
+202 KNKKAPI
-211 VSLNLFVDI
+211 ISLNLFVDI

-242 LEKNLMN
+242 LEKNSMD
-249 KEIKNEI
+249 KEIKNEL
-256 EIFSDTMNIHYIDS
+256 ENFSDTMNINYIDS

-303 INTFEL
+303 INTFDL
-309 PNKEK
+309 PNKER

-322 LLRAKLAKWHFD
+322 LLRARLAKWHFD

-344 INEAVVD
+344 INEAIVD
-351 FIMDALN
+351 FIMDVLS
-358 FPNIDTEIKT
+358 FPLIDTEIKT
-368 DKTRLAKIWLEQ
+368 DKSRLAKIWLEQ

-436 KDLVKEK
+436 KNLVKEK

-448 LSEKLKREYEE
+448 FSEKLKKDNEKNEKLKQ
-459 EEEKKKENE
+459 EKKKKEIV
-468 KKGDFNLFVI
+468 KLFVI
-478 SDKGLDSEEI
+478 TEKGLSPEEI
-488 VTIKNKFKIAEQP
+488 ATINDELKIAVQEN
-501 IYLSKKE
+501 YLSRKE
-508 KEKWKSACEKNDKES
+508 KEKWKSACENNDEAS
-523 LEHFKEI
+523 LEQFKKI
-530 INNKTKEGDYILIIG
+530 INNKTNEGDYILIIG
-545 DFEYKNELEEYSNS
+545 DFKYKNELEEYSNS

-566 IVLKKSFEVL
+566 VVLKRHFELL

>member
-11 RGNFDN
+11 SGTYNKEKN
-17 EEKKMKYQP
+17 EKEYKP
-26 TKYYVEEN
+26 ATYYVEEGHP
-34 DTLKETQLIA
+34 LEETELIA
-44 SAIDEKWKMDKIIFI
+44 SAIHEQWKMDKIIFI
-59 GTTGSMWSNVYRFYC
+59 GTTGSMWSNVYKFYC
-74 EDQNIEKDEKYY
+74 NNKGIKKNEDYYNKLKNTELKANKDTPIEK
-86 EKLEKIELENK
+86 
-97 KNTSIEELEI
+97 LEI
-107 EKFNATFD
+107 EKFNSTFD
-115 KKLNSILDKEIK
+115 GKIK
-127 GIIIKYGV
+127 GIVIKYGV
-135 NDIENLENFH
+135 DNKENLENFH
-145 SIIEIEKEIENGDEI
+145 SIIEIEKEIEDGDEI
-160 FIDVTHSFRSMSF
+160 FIDITHSFRSMSF

-189 IDIKNITYGMFEA
+189 IEIKNITYGMFEA
-202 RNEKKETPI
+202 QNEKKETPI
-211 VSLNLFVDI
+211 VSLNLFIDI

-230 KNYGNSYSILDE
+230 KNYGNSYSILEE
-242 LEKNLMN
+242 LEKNLED
-249 KEIKNEI
+249 KDIKNEL
-256 EIFSDTMNIHYIDS
+256 ENFSNAMNINYIDS
-270 IEESLKNFNT
+270 LKESLKNFDT
-280 IKDKLNNL
+280 IKNKLDNL

-294 IIPQVFKNF
+294 IVPQIFENF
-303 INTFEL
+303 INEFKFQ
-309 PNKEK
+309 NDEK

-322 LLRAKLAKWHFD
+322 LLRAKLAKWHCE
-334 QKRYSMAAIN
+334 QKRYAMAAIN
-344 INEAVVD
+344 INEAIVD
-351 FIMDALN
+351 FIMDVLN
-358 FPNIDTEIKT
+358 FPIKDTK
-368 DKTRLAKIWLEQ
+368 DKTSETDLAKIWLEK
-380 IKEVEDEEIKKYGT
+380 IEKIEDEDEEIKKYGM
-394 MYVETRSIR
+394 MYVKTRSIR
-403 NKIAHSLDNKRDLKE
+403 NKSAHSLERETNLKD
-418 DIKNLKEYSNNIF
+418 DIKNLEIYSSTIF
-431 NLLLS
+431 NSLSS

>member
-1 MAKILITALG
+1 MTYNKK
-11 RGNFDN
+11 N
-17 EEKKMKYQP
+17 EKEYKP
-26 TKYYVEEN
+26 ATYYVEEGHPLEK
-34 DTLKETQLIA
+34 TELIA
-44 SAIDEKWKMDKIIFI
+44 SAIDEQWKMDKIIFI
-59 GTTGSMWSNVYRFYC
+59 GTTGSMWSNVYKFYC
-74 EDQNIEKDEKYY
+74 ENKRITMNDEYY
-86 EKLEKIELENK
+86 DKL
-97 KNTSIEELEI
+97 KNTELSANKDTLIENLEI

-115 KKLNSILDKEIK
+115 KKIK
-127 GIIIKYGV
+127 GIVIKYGV
-135 NDIENLENFH
+135 DNKENLENFH
-145 SIIEIEKEIENGDEI
+145 SIIEIEKEIEDGDEI

-181 LKDVSNKN
+181 LRDVSNKN

-202 RNEKKETPI
+202 PNEKKETPI

-242 LEKNLMN
+242 LEKNLID

-256 EIFSDTMNIHYIDS
+256 ENFSDTMNINYIDS

-314 LSNEEKKY
+314 FSNEEKKY
-322 LLRAKLAKWHFD
+322 LLRAKLAKWHFN

-344 INEAVVD
+344 INEAIVD

-368 DKTRLAKIWLEQ
+368 DKSRLAKIWLEQ

-418 DIKNLKEYSNNIF
+418 DIRNLKEYSNNIF

-448 LSEKLKREYEE
+448 FSEKLK
-459 EEEKKKENE
+459 K
-468 KKGDFNLFVI
+468 
-478 SDKGLDSEEI
+478 
-488 VTIKNKFKIAEQP
+488 
-501 IYLSKKE
+501 
-508 KEKWKSACEKNDKES
+508 
-523 LEHFKEI
+523 
-530 INNKTKEGDYILIIG
+530 
-545 DFEYKNELEEYSNS
+545 
-559 KNLKVIK
+559 
-566 IVLKKSFEVL
+566 

>member
-11 RGNFDN
+11 SGTYNKEKN
-17 EEKKMKYQP
+17 EKEYRP
-26 TKYYVEEN
+26 ATYYVEEGN
-34 DTLKETQLIA
+34 PLKETELIA
-44 SAIDEKWKMDKIIFI
+44 SAIDEQWKMDKIIFI
-59 GTTGSMWSNVYRFYC
+59 GTTGSMWSNVYKFYC
-74 EDQNIEKDEKYY
+74 EDKRITMNDEYYDKLKKTELSANKDTLIE
-86 EKLEKIELENK
+86 N
-97 KNTSIEELEI
+97 LEI

-115 KKLNSILDKEIK
+115 KKIK
-127 GIIIKYGV
+127 GIVIKYGV
-135 NDIENLENFH
+135 DNKENLENFH
-145 SIIEIEKEIENGDEI
+145 SIIEIEKEIEDGDEI

-202 RNEKKETPI
+202 PNEKKETPI

-242 LEKNLMN
+242 LEKNSMD
-249 KEIKNEI
+249 KEIKNEL
-256 EIFSDTMNIHYIDS
+256 ENFSDTMNINYIDS

-322 LLRAKLAKWHFD
+322 LLRARLAKWHFN

-344 INEAVVD
+344 INEAIVD

-380 IKEVEDEEIKKYGT
+380 IKEVEDKEIKKYGT

-459 EEEKKKENE
+459 EEKKKENE

-523 LEHFKEI
+523 LEEFKKI
-530 INNKTKEGDYILIIG
+530 INNKTKEGDYVLIIG

-559 KNLKVIK
+559 KNLKVVK
-566 IVLKKSFEVL
+566 IIFKKSFKLL

>member
-11 RGNFDN
+11 SGTYNKEKN
-17 EEKKMKYQP
+17 EKEYRP
-26 TKYYVEEN
+26 ATYYVEEGHPLEK
-34 DTLKETQLIA
+34 TELIA
-44 SAIDEKWKMDKIIFI
+44 SAIDEQWKMDKIIFI
-59 GTTGSMWSNVYRFYC
+59 GTTGSMWSNVYKFYC
-74 EDQNIEKDEKYY
+74 ENKGITMNDEYY
-86 EKLEKIELENK
+86 DKL
-97 KNTSIEELEI
+97 KNTELSANKDTPIENLEI

-115 KKLNSILDKEIK
+115 KKIK
-127 GIIIKYGV
+127 GIVIKYGV
-135 NDIENLENFH
+135 DNKENLENFH
-145 SIIEIEKEIENGDEI
+145 SIIEIEKEIEDGDEI

-181 LKDVSNKN
+181 LRDVSNKN

-202 RNEKKETPI
+202 PNKKKETPI

-242 LEKNLMN
+242 LEKNLMD

-256 EIFSDTMNIHYIDS
+256 ENFSDTMNINYIDS

-322 LLRAKLAKWHFD
+322 LLRAKLAKWHFN

-344 INEAVVD
+344 INEAIVD

-368 DKTRLAKIWLEQ
+368 DKSRLAKIWLEQ

-394 MYVETRSIR
+394 MYIETRSIR

-448 LSEKLKREYEE
+448 FSEKL
-459 EEEKKKENE
+459 KKENE
-468 KKGDFNLFVI
+468 KKENLNLFVI

-508 KEKWKSACEKNDKES
+508 KEKWKSACKKNDKES
-523 LEHFKEI
+523 LEEFKKI

-545 DFEYKNELEEYSNS
+545 DFEYKNELEEYSSS
-559 KNLKVIK
+559 KNLKIMK
-566 IVLKKSFEVL
+566 IVFKKFFKLL

>member
-11 RGNFDN
+11 SGTYNKEKN
-17 EEKKMKYQP
+17 EKEYKP
-26 TKYYVEEN
+26 ATYYVE
-34 DTLKETQLIA
+34 DGHPLKETEFIA
-44 SAIDEKWKMDKIIFI
+44 SAIHEQWKMDKIIFI
-59 GTTGSMWSNVYRFYC
+59 GTTGSMWSNVYKFYC
-74 EDQNIEKDEKYY
+74 ENKRITMNDEYYDKLKKTELSANKDTLIE
-86 EKLEKIELENK
+86 N
-97 KNTSIEELEI
+97 LEI

-115 KKLNSILDKEIK
+115 KKIK
-127 GIIIKYGV
+127 GIVIKYGV
-135 NDIENLENFH
+135 DNKENLENFH
-145 SIIEIEKEIENGDEI
+145 SIIEIEKEIEDGDEI

-202 RNEKKETPI
+202 PNEKKETPI

-242 LEKNLMN
+242 LEKNSMD
-249 KEIKNEI
+249 KEIKNEL
-256 EIFSDTMNIHYIDS
+256 ENFSDTMNINYIDS

-322 LLRAKLAKWHFD
+322 LLRARLAKWHFN

-344 INEAVVD
+344 INEAIVD

-380 IKEVEDEEIKKYGT
+380 IKEVEDKEIKKYGT

-459 EEEKKKENE
+459 EEKKKENE

-523 LEHFKEI
+523 LEEFKKI

-566 IVLKKSFEVL
+566 IVFKKSFEIL